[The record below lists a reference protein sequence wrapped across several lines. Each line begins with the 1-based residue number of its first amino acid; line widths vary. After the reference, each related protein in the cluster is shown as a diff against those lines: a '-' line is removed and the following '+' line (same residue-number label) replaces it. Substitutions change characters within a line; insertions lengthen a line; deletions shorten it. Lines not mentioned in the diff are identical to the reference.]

1 MDDIKVGEYV
11 KTIDGKIVKILG
23 SEYEDYGERG
33 NIIYLV
39 DKEIWDGTDGFNEYS
54 EWILP
59 DQIKKH
65 SFNIIDLV
73 QYGDYG
79 IMSYRGMIFKKIIG
93 KDDLLELQLK
103 NYKLLK
109 IATKEQMEDI
119 LYQVGE

>member
-1 MDDIKVGEYV
+1 MEIEVGEYV
-11 KTIDGKIVKILG
+11 RTIDGKIVKILG

-59 DQIKKH
+59 DQIKNH
-65 SFNIIDLV
+65 SFDIIDLIE
-73 QYGDYG
+73 YGDYG

-93 KDDLLELQLK
+93 KDDLVELQLK

-119 LYQVGE
+119 LYEVGD